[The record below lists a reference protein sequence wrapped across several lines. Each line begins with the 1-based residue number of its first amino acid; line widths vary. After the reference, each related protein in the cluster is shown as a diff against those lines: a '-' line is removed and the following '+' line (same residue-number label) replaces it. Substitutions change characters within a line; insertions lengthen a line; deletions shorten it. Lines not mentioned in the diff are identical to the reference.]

1 MPAKQT
7 LIHSSKTNRNTK
19 PSARNKSLLFMV
31 PKRTDDVEIIGFLLM
46 NLALL
51 AILAFLYCPKA
62 AALCLA
68 AMDEAEERAARTAEE
83 MPELHGSVQLEGIHH
98 ISPQGCTARLSYA
111 CEETARE
118 AVTKQLLA
126 FVAQRV
132 QQGME
137 KASRP
142 VSNDE

>member
-68 AMDEAEERAARTAEE
+68 AMDEAEERAARTAESSSAGL
-83 MPELHGSVQLEGIHH
+83 PELLRSSTPSTVPPSDRLIAIVGGV
-98 ISPQGCTARLSYA
+98 PVTA
-111 CEETARE
+111 EESGLFHAR
-118 AVTKQLLA
+118 
-126 FVAQRV
+126 
-132 QQGME
+132 
-137 KASRP
+137 
-142 VSNDE
+142 